1 MKEKKIGRKP
11 KELRQEEGEKQV
23 VCGGRHLPGGH
34 VHVEVCRHAHQP
46 RANRWRC
53 DIGHIP
59 KKNVR
64 REMGLG
70 GREAEWIRYRRK
82 EQAMYTLSHTANAI
96 IGHPQRRKWKRKG
109 MVIDNYIYIVY
120 IYRPVFLSRSLLCFY
135 VHHRQC
141 VYVEEKKKKKTRRH
155 RRFTIVPGAPRV
167 THTHMH
173 YSSSLRLLVFFTH
186 IHTCNRPSHLHTR
199 TLSRSG
205 GSMYTSEKK
214 RKFQW
219 LDRGTEHNTVLEWG
233 NSFFSLLFFPLLALS
248 YYKHTFISPGM

>member
-11 KELRQEEGEKQV
+11 KEVRQEEGEKQV

-34 VHVEVCRHAHQP
+34 VHVEVCRHALQP

-59 KKNVR
+59 KKNVG

-141 VYVEEKKKKKTRRH
+141 VYVEKKKKKTRRH
-155 RRFTIVPGAPRV
+155 RRFTIVPGAPRIHICTIAHHFV
-167 THTHMH
+167 FLSFSHTYTHVIARRTYTHA
-173 YSSSLRLLVFFTH
+173 R
-186 IHTCNRPSHLHTR
+186 SHVQAVLCTQAKKK
-199 TLSRSG
+199 
-205 GSMYTSEKK
+205 KK

-233 NSFFSLLFFPLLALS
+233 NSCFSLLFFPLLALS